1 MNYIITPISF
11 ILIIISLSLL
21 SCTKDKGPIEPDV
34 NVTTV
39 SFINDIQPIFN
50 ADCIACHNTA
60 NNQFYGYLDLSEGN
74 SYNDLISVVSNG
86 YAPEKRVVINDS
98 DASVL
103 WQKVNNSSLYG
114 SNMPLGGSLSNT
126 DIEKIRVWIDEGAQN
141 N

>member
-103 WQKVNNSSLYG
+103 WQKVNNSLLYG